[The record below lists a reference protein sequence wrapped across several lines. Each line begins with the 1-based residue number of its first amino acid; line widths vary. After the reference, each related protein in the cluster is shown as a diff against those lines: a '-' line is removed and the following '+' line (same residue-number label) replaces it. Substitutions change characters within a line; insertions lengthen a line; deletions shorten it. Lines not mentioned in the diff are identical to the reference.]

1 MSTSAV
7 EFSDLHVI
15 IVTPEDTVLDTRA
28 DFVALPLLDGELG
41 VAPRHSPL
49 VGRLQ
54 SGELRIRCGQQTAL
68 YYVEG
73 GFVQVADNEVTVMT
87 GRAQV
92 AGSVDIEVVGQQ
104 LEAALNIKAAGDDQI
119 SIRSRQIDQARAQ
132 LRVARRAAE

>member
-7 EFSDLHVI
+7 ESSDLHVM

-28 DFVALPLLDGELG
+28 DFVALPLFDGELG
-41 VAPRHSPL
+41 VATRHSPL

-54 SGELRIRCGQQTAL
+54 SGELRIRHGQQTAR

-73 GFVQVADNEVTVMT
+73 GFVQVADNEVAVMT

-92 AGSVDIEVVGQQ
+92 ADSVDTEAAGQQ
-104 LEAALNIKAAGDDQI
+104 LEAALKSKAAGDDQI

-132 LRVARRAAE
+132 LRGARRAAE